1 MALDTLEQ
9 RLTDLTFETPDAG
22 RVTARVLSLANRPR
36 RSALPR
42 VIALGVATLV
52 IAAGVLYFVPAADAA
67 LADAPIAG
75 DLLRDAGLAGAG
87 TQVTSVGAA
96 ASSSGVRL
104 QLIGAYADSA
114 RTVLLVRANPA
125 VDFFG
130 VPGYDLQLTD
140 QFGRSYNVQSGQTD
154 SRTGQVIVQFEAL
167 AWPDALTGAR
177 ITLKVT
183 AVKRLCA
190 TAAFCNDPLPEAS
203 AVTGSWV
210 LPATLGVDE
219 GTSLAL
225 PATAQLGAARFQF
238 TSVRS
243 TSATIGIEI
252 HVTGVTFDDLQQR
265 IPDGG
270 KGTPVFT
277 IDLFSPTG
285 DVANASFSMGD
296 GLQGPVIQFL
306 GYRSGP
312 GEYRLHISYRGSSV
326 DRMLT
331 VP

>member
-1 MALDTLEQ
+1 MALETLEQ
-9 RLTDLTFETPDAG
+9 RLTDLIFETPDPG
-22 RVTARVLSLANRPR
+22 SVTARVLTFPR
-36 RSALPR
+36 KPRGRALPR
-42 VIALGVATLV
+42 VIARGVATLLV
-52 IAAGVLYFVPAADAA
+52 AAGVLYFVPATDAA

-75 DLLRDAGLAGAG
+75 DLLRDAGLTGAG
-87 TQVTSVGAA
+87 TQVTSVGAV
-96 ASSSGVRL
+96 ASASGVRL
-104 QLIGAYADSA
+104 QLIGAYADST
-114 RTVLLVRANPA
+114 RTVLLLRANPA
-125 VDFFG
+125 VDLFG
-130 VPGYDLQLTD
+130 VPGYDIQLTD
-140 QFGRSYNVQSGQTD
+140 QFGRSYNVQGGQTN
-154 SRTGQVIVQFEAL
+154 SVTGQSIVQFEAL

-183 AVKRLCA
+183 AVKRLCVA
-190 TAAFCNDPLPEAS
+190 AAFCSDPLLDPPT
-203 AVTGSWV
+203 VMGPWV

-225 PATAQLGAARFQF
+225 PATAQLGAASFQF

-243 TSATIGIEI
+243 SSATIGIDI
-252 HVTGVTFDDLQQR
+252 QVTGVTFDDLSQMV
-265 IPDGG
+265 PDGG

-285 DVANASFSMGD
+285 DLATAASSMGD

-326 DRMLT
+326 DRVLA

>member
-1 MALDTLEQ
+1 MALETLEH
-9 RLTDLTFETPDAG
+9 RLTDLTLEAPDAG
-22 RVTARVLSLANRPR
+22 RVTARVLSLAQKPSGRPLVR
-36 RSALPR
+36 IVS
-42 VIALGVATLV
+42 LGVATLL
-52 IAAGVLYFVPAADAA
+52 IAVGVLYFVPAADAA

-75 DLLRDAGLAGAG
+75 DLLRDAGLTGAG
-87 TQVTSVGAA
+87 TQVTSVGAV

-104 QLIGAYADSA
+104 QLIGAYADST
-114 RTVLLVRANPA
+114 RTVLLLRANPA
-125 VDFFG
+125 VDPFG
-130 VPGYDLQLTD
+130 VPGYDIQLTD

-154 SRTGQVIVQFEAL
+154 SRTGQVIVEFEAL

-177 ITLKVT
+177 ITLKAI
-183 AVKRLCA
+183 AVRRTCL
-190 TAAFCNDPLPEAS
+190 AAPFCSDPLPDGPLVA
-203 AVTGSWV
+203 GSWV

-225 PATAQLGAARFQF
+225 PSPAQLGAATFQF

-243 TSATIGIEI
+243 SAATIGIDI
-252 HVTGVTFDDLQQR
+252 QVTGATFDDLEQR

-270 KGTPVFT
+270 KGTAVFT

-285 DVANASFSMGD
+285 DLASASFTTGED
-296 GLQGPVIQFL
+296 LQGPIIQFL

-312 GEYRLHISYRGSSV
+312 GDYRLHISYRGGSA
-326 DRMLT
+326 DRIIT